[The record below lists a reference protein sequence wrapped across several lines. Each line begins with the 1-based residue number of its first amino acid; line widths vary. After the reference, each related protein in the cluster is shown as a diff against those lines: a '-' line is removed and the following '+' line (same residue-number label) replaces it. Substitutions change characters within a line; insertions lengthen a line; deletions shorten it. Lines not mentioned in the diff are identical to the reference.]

1 VHEPLG
7 GDGHARISGQE
18 SEKQTNENHSIKP
31 SAGINEHGINLHL
44 VSSGRIEKR
53 TVGLRGIDERC
64 FINTPCGCA
73 TDVLAHAGSKHYNP
87 LPQNTVPSA
96 DPSSHS
102 AQPDI
107 EVVQLGVA
115 SVQSPTGFHAT
126 IRYGDKLAHAMFDTG
141 AWRTFVCSKWLHA
154 PSRETMRL
162 KVTQRATPL
171 NVQVA
176 GNRIIPVTQ
185 ECTGVMSWGKIR
197 VSLKAN
203 VMDELLNG
211 VDLII
216 GMDWLRPHDVDL
228 CCGKARVKVTVGDRR
243 HVMDLRP
250 TALTGMERHIEHP
263 TVAAIKQAGV
273 EPLLT
278 AKKAARALRKGALS
292 FLVLVRRKPVSWGG
306 TFMCSPKATHT
317 GSLAAMADP
326 AVRDGLIP
334 EKALSHLLE
343 EYQDIFHDI
352 SLDKNKLPE
361 TAAFGHVI
369 REVPGSIPQWR
380 KQSRLT
386 QDEEKEVQRQV
397 TDLLERGL
405 VEPSSSPYGA
415 PVLFVKKKDGTL
427 RMCIDYRA
435 LNAQTVRDRYPLP
448 NIQDLID
455 KLYGCTVFSS
465 LDLQSGY
472 HQIRI
477 AEEDVPKTA
486 FITPFGQF
494 QFKVL
499 CFGLTNAPA
508 TFQRVMNQIFGKYL
522 ITANGTGRTG
532 STGRTGF
539 VLVFIDD
546 ILVCSRS
553 PDEHLEHLRL
563 VFEVLRK
570 HKLYAKLK
578 KCDFNKSEL
587 KFLGHIIGREGVAV
601 DPDKIST
608 IVKWPVPKSL
618 QELQGFLGLGNY
630 FRSFVPRYSTLVA
643 PLTDLTRRVRAA
655 TFDWAHWNPNGP
667 EMQAF
672 NLLKRMLTHAPVLA
686 LPDLNGEFEVHTDA
700 SVHGSGGVL
709 MQHGRVNAFTSAK
722 FSKAEYNYTTGEQEF
737 LALIHALKQWRCY
750 LEGAKQVTLVTDHQP
765 LTYLQTQSN
774 LSRRQARWVEFLS
787 RFNWKVEYRPG
798 ITNIADPISRNPALT
813 AEPAPAVL
821 AVLQGASTDT
831 VQLCVLTV
839 EGSHTGF
846 RLMLSAVTTRSQ
858 SRATAH
864 PAQTEVTVQKL
875 KHADQSAAT
884 TPADS
889 HQSNQDQHHAPSGVQ
904 PDGGESREAETMD
917 THAASAHA
925 GRHDALSDNASEPDD
940 APAHKPSASLMQA
953 IKAAYKSDPRFNDP
967 QYTNGLRLEQGAWM
981 MGGKVV
987 VPNSP
992 LIRHRVMHAM
1002 HDDELAGHM
1011 GIKRTTEL
1019 VSRYFWWASL
1029 ESDVERYVR
1038 FCEACQKNK
1047 ASTQKPYGLLKPLPI
1062 PGRRWDDI
1070 SCDMIVKLPKTA
1082 STKVDSILVVV
1093 DRLSKMVH
1101 LIPCTESLTAKGFA
1115 QLILREVIR
1124 LHGVPRSILSDRGTQ
1139 LQNNRFWREVCAELG
1154 MKPLLSSAYH
1164 PQSDG
1169 QTERVNRVIEEVL
1182 RSYIRP
1188 DMRDW
1193 DVKLPA
1199 VEFAINN
1206 SWHEAIRNTPF
1217 NLNYGQ
1223 HPNTPHTVDL
1233 PRIKVPAAHEYASG
1247 LERAVQQARSCLREA
1262 QARMEADANRKRR
1275 GIEYSVGQLVLLSTK
1290 NLYEKG
1296 TCRKL
1301 QPRYMGPFTITRLCG
1316 DVAVELNLPPEWT
1329 RVHNV
1334 FHVSL
1339 LKPYHGKASTA
1350 GTTNTEGKP
1359 GQQQDSVVGPPPVQ
1373 WLEGEPL
1380 YRAERILNHRVA
1392 KIGYRK
1398 PTVEYL
1404 VKWEGY
1410 SDEHNTWEPR
1420 SNLLTCSELIKA
1432 YKTAAGLPIT
1442 KGDDD

>member
-1 VHEPLG
+1 VHELLG
-7 GDGHARISGQE
+7 SGDARISEQLNGDYPI
-18 SEKQTNENHSIKP
+18 NP
-31 SAGINEHGINLHL
+31 SVGINKHVSNLHL
-44 VSSGRIEKR
+44 VSSGRVEKR
-53 TVGLRGIDERC
+53 TVQFRGIDDRC
-64 FINTPCGCA
+64 FINTPSGCA
-73 TDVLAHAGSKHYNP
+73 TDVLAHAGSKHCKP
-87 LPQNTVPSA
+87 APQDSVPST
-96 DPSSHS
+96 DPSNSHS
-102 AQPDI
+102 AQPNI

-115 SVQSPTGFHAT
+115 SVQSATGFHAT
-126 IRYGDKLAHAMFDTG
+126 IRYGGKIAHAMFDTG
-141 AWRTFVCSKWLHA
+141 ACRTFVCSKWLRT
-154 PSRETMRL
+154 PSQNKVRL
-162 KVTQRATPL
+162 KVTQRATPF

-176 GNRIIPVTQ
+176 GNRIMPVTLQ
-185 ECTGVMSWGKIR
+185 STGVMSWGKIT
-197 VSLKAN
+197 VPLKAN
-203 VMDELLNG
+203 VMDELLDG
-211 VDLII
+211 VDVII
-216 GMDWLRPHDVDL
+216 GMDWLRPHDVHL
-228 CCGKARVKVTVGDRR
+228 CCGSGRVNVKVGDRR
-243 HVMDLRP
+243 HVMDLQP
-250 TALTGMERHIEHP
+250 TASTGMDKHIEHP

-273 EPLLT
+273 EPLLN
-278 AKKAARALRKGALS
+278 AKMAAKALRKGALS
-292 FLVLVRRKPVSWGG
+292 FLVLIRRKPTSWGG
-306 TFMCSPKATHT
+306 TFMCSPKATHA

-326 AVRDGLIP
+326 GVRDGLIP
-334 EKALSHLLE
+334 AAALSHLLE

-369 REVPGSIPQWR
+369 HEVPGSIPQWR

-405 VEPSSSPYGA
+405 IEPSASPYGA

-477 AEEDVPKTA
+477 ADEDVPKTA
-486 FITPFGQF
+486 FVTPFGQF

-522 ITANGTGRTG
+522 VTSNGSSGTG

-553 PDEHLEHLRL
+553 AEEHLEHLRL

-608 IVKWPVPKSL
+608 IIKWPVPKSL

-630 FRSFVPRYSTLVA
+630 FRKFVPRYSTLVA
-643 PLTDLTRRVRAA
+643 PLTDLTCRERAA
-655 TFDWAHWNPNGP
+655 TFDWAHWPPNGL
-667 EMQAF
+667 EMKAF
-672 NLLKRMLTHAPVLA
+672 NLLKRMLTNAPVLS
-686 LPDLNGEFEVHTDA
+686 LPDLNGEFEVCTDA

-709 MQHGRVNAFTSAK
+709 MQNDRVIAFTSAK

-787 RFNWKVEYRPG
+787 RFNWKVVYRPG
-798 ITNIADPISRNPALT
+798 INNVADPISRNPALT
-813 AEPAPAVL
+813 AEPTPAVL
-821 AVLQGASTDT
+821 AVLQGVSTNT
-831 VQLCVLTV
+831 VQLCVLSV

-846 RLMLSAVTTRSQ
+846 RLMLSAVTTRAQ
-858 SRATAH
+858 ARATAH
-864 PAQTEVTVQKL
+864 PAQSEVTVQKL
-875 KHADQSAAT
+875 EHADQSAAT

-889 HQSNQDQHHAPSGVQ
+889 HQSNQDKHHAPSEVQ
-904 PDGGESREAETMD
+904 PGGGESRQNTHD
-917 THAASAHA
+917 TQYAAHGAHE
-925 GRHDALSDNASEPDD
+925 GRHDALSIDTGEPDD
-940 APAHKPSASLMQA
+940 TLAHNKPSASLMQA
-953 IKAAYKSDPRFNDP
+953 IAAAYKSDPRFNDP
-967 QYTNGLRLEQGAWM
+967 QHTNGLRLEQGVWM

-992 LIRHRVMHAM
+992 LIRHRVMQAM
-1002 HDDELAGHM
+1002 HDSELAGHM
-1011 GIKRTTEL
+1011 GTKRTTEL
-1019 VSRYFWWASL
+1019 VQRYFWWASL
-1029 ESDVERYVR
+1029 ESDVQQYVK

-1101 LIPCTESLTAKGFA
+1101 LIPCNETLTAKGFA
-1115 QLILREVIR
+1115 QLIMREVIR

-1139 LQNNRFWREVCAELG
+1139 LQNNKFWREVCAELQI
-1154 MKPLLSSAYH
+1154 KPLLSSAYH

-1193 DVKLPA
+1193 DVKLSA

-1206 SWHEAIRNTPF
+1206 SWHEATRNTPF
-1217 NLNYGQ
+1217 HLNYGQ
-1223 HPNTPHTVDL
+1223 HPHTPHTVTL
-1233 PRIKVPAAHEYASG
+1233 PRISVPAAHEFARG
-1247 LERAVQQARSCLREA
+1247 LEREVQNARSCLREA
-1262 QARMEADANRKRR
+1262 QARMEASANRKRR
-1275 GIEYSVGQLVLLSTK
+1275 GIEYSVGQQVLLSTK

-1301 QPRYMGPFTITRLCG
+1301 QPRFMGPFQITRLCG
-1316 DVAVELNLPPEWT
+1316 DVAVELNLPPQWT

-1339 LKPYHGKASTA
+1339 LKPYFGTTSTA
-1350 GTTNTEGKP
+1350 DTTNTEGTPK
-1359 GQQQDSVVGPPPVQ
+1359 QQQENVAGPPPIQ

-1380 YRAERILNHRVA
+1380 YRAERIINHRVTKA
-1392 KIGYRK
+1392 GYRK

-1404 VKWEGY
+1404 VKWDGY

-1442 KGDDD
+1442 TDDDD